1 MEIIIIILLIV
12 ITIGLGAT
20 LFVLQSKISEL
31 KNQSSVE
38 LIKTDV
44 VELGRTIAKLMNPL
58 AISWSEVTRKFRLPC
73 RNNCQKVRSWWLT

>member
-20 LFVLQSKISEL
+20 LFVLQSKIIEL

-44 VELGRTIAKLMNPL
+44 GELGRTIAKLNESVSDKL
-58 AISWSEVTRKFRLPC
+58 ERSNAQVQTSV
-73 RNNCQKVRSWWLT
+73 QKQ